1 MSTIQELPDDGATRR
16 VTSWTIASHCAA
28 DEATISSDRKGR
40 NAATVAFTGA
50 APLFATIAQLSN
62 GSPYANKLPPY
73 FSPCYAIC
81 MFVHASF
88 VPTSQINV
96 WIYDPIHPCRPSID
110 IIIT

>member
-62 GSPYANKLPPY
+62 GSPYANKLPPL
-73 FSPCYAIC
+73 
-81 MFVHASF
+81 
-88 VPTSQINV
+88 
-96 WIYDPIHPCRPSID
+96 PIFHPAMLSVCLSMPVLFQLRK
-110 IIIT
+110 